1 MPSPIYSSDAYK
13 GFQKY
18 FNQVVSEAMKKAI
31 ATAREEDIEKFTND
45 AFKEFCM
52 LYGGISVY
60 IPLLKVERDSAR
72 CRLIA
77 KEFNG
82 KNHLELAK
90 KYGVT
95 IQTIY
100 KTLERARKRK
110 NA

>member
-1 MPSPIYSSDAYK
+1 MPAPIYSSDAYK

-60 IPLLKVERDSAR
+60 IPMPKSDYLNAR
-72 CRLIA
+72 SKIIE
-77 KEFNG
+77 KEFDG
-82 KNHLELAK
+82 KNHLELAR
-90 KYGVT
+90 KYGIS
-95 IQTIY
+95 IQTVY
-100 KTLERARKRK
+100 KILERARKRK